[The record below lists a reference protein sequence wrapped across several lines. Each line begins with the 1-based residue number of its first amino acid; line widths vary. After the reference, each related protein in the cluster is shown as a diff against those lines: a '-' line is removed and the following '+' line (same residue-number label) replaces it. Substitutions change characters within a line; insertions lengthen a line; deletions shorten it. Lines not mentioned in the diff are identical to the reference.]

1 MENSSSVE
9 WGCFYYLEI
18 KIQMKNTFLLLTTFC
33 YFLTYSQ
40 ETTTPQALD
49 GFESEK
55 ANKSYKG
62 FVSENGAI
70 VRREVVRLDDL
81 KLMGSLF
88 GPITLETGIEKV
100 SIGDKTEFYYNI
112 VGYYNYRFYD
122 AHIPRNQLKQV
133 IDALDVMLKQSAEDK
148 KMTNK
153 SINNYFVTDDDFY
166 IGYRTGKVGKNTYLR
181 WYVGLERYGLISEFE
196 FWKEVD
202 FFKAAKSMKTAYE
215 SLNKSG

>member
-1 MENSSSVE
+1 
-9 WGCFYYLEI
+9 
-18 KIQMKNTFLLLTTFC
+18 MKNTFFLLATFC
-33 YFLTYSQ
+33 YFLTHSQ
-40 ETTTPQALD
+40 KQQLLKLLI
-49 GFESEK
+49 FESEK

-70 VRREVVRLDDL
+70 VRSCTFRWSQIN
-81 KLMGSLF
+81 GILF

-215 SLNKSG
+215 SLKKSG